1 MPASVGAQGA
11 SPELRPCFELVLDTR
26 ADHRDAAGMSE
37 DNPNV
42 ARPEAAEPAT
52 AIEAGA
58 GGMAADGAGSASP
71 MASSAALAE
80 QANPSSVRPDARVA
94 TDEVRPEVNKL
105 HEWGAAV
112 AIMAFIT
119 LVFLGF
125 LFFFRGIS
133 L

>member
-1 MPASVGAQGA
+1 M
-11 SPELRPCFELVLDTR
+11 LDTR

-37 DNPNV
+37 DTPNV

-52 AIEAGA
+52 AIEAGTGGLAA
-58 GGMAADGAGSASP
+58 GVGSASP
-71 MASSAALAE
+71 MASSAVLAD
-80 QANPSSVRPDARVA
+80 QANPASVRPAGGA
-94 TDEVRPEVNKL
+94 AANEVRPEVNKL

-112 AIMAFIT
+112 AIMAFLT